1 MTLILVGLN
10 HRTAPVELREKLSL
24 SVSEL
29 QLAYLNLKDTAGSA
43 MSEIVILSTCNRFEI
58 YAETDQDDSVVTH
71 IEQFLSHE
79 QPIIGENLK
88 MHLYVHHADEVVNH
102 LMHVACGLDSMIL
115 GESQILGQVTQ
126 AFETARQT
134 GMTGSILSHLFAQA
148 IHAGKRART
157 ESSISRHT
165 MSVSHAAVLLL
176 QDALGQ
182 RTDVKVMVIG
192 AGEMASLAAQALKHF
207 GMADLTFINRTYD
220 HAEALA
226 QKFGGKALAW
236 SQLGEGLIQA
246 DAVITATN
254 APHTVIG
261 RQDIEAIQLQRQ
273 GRPLLLIDIAVPR
286 DVDENVRELASV
298 RCYNIDELQ
307 SVVDGNRELR
317 KAAIPEVER
326 IIQQE
331 MTRFT
336 DWNRGREVTPVI
348 KNLREW
354 AENIA
359 DEELDQTLNRLS
371 DADVRTRQIVSRMAH
386 RLVNRLLHEP
396 TSRLQMQASEGN
408 GYGYA
413 QAVRELFALDDVA
426 SLECQHDETRCT
438 VMGQGIPST
447 RLCNL
452 QCILPTP
459 SGHIS

>member
-10 HRTAPVELREKLSL
+10 YRTAPVEVREKWTLSDAALEHAFVSLRSAAL
-24 SVSEL
+24 SV
-29 QLAYLNLKDTAGSA
+29 
-43 MSEIVILSTCNRFEI
+43 MSEMAILSTCNRFEI
-58 YAETDQDDSVVTH
+58 YTETDQPEILIMA
-71 IEQFLSHE
+71 IEQFLSQE
-79 QPIIGENLK
+79 QVTGDEHLK
-88 MHLYVHHADEVVNH
+88 AHLYVLQAGAVVSH

-126 AFETARQT
+126 AFEKARQA
-134 GMTGSILSHLFAQA
+134 GMTGPILSHLFAQA

-157 ESSISRHT
+157 ETCISRYT

-176 QDALGQ
+176 LDVLEQ
-182 RTDVKVMVIG
+182 RKDVHVMVIG

-207 GMADLTFINRTYD
+207 GMTELTFINRTFD
-220 HAEALA
+220 HAEALS
-226 QKFGGKALAW
+226 QKFGGKALTW
-236 SQLGEGLIQA
+236 RQLGEGLIRA

-254 APHTVIG
+254 APHTVIE
-261 RQDIEAIQLQRQ
+261 RHDLEAIQPDRY

-286 DVDENVRELASV
+286 DVDENVCELASV
-298 RCYNIDELQ
+298 RYYDIDELQ
-307 SVVDGNRELR
+307 SVVDSNRELR
-317 KAAIPEVER
+317 QASIPEVER

-331 MTRFT
+331 MTRFN

-386 RLVNRLLHEP
+386 RLVNRLMHEP

-413 QAVRELFALDDVA
+413 QAVRELFALHDIDA
-426 SLECQHDETRCT
+426 LECQHDETRCGGI
-438 VMGQGIPST
+438 GQTIPT
-447 RLCNL
+447 TGFCNL
-452 QCILPTP
+452 QCILPSQT
-459 SGHIS
+459 SQAS